1 MVSPRADH
9 EKHKVIT
16 VHGQQVKVY
25 SLDGRTWFSGPTD
38 FAQFKKRSGV
48 VVASSRRLMAK
59 LPDYDSAAVNVSAKR
74 PDEVPLMER
83 RRQYEACRAAS
94 RDIAASR

>member
-1 MVSPRADH
+1 VVSPRADH

-25 SLDGRTWFSGPTD
+25 SLDGRTWFSRPTD

-74 PDEVPLMER
+74 PDEVRSGKAAAVRSLPS
-83 RRQYEACRAAS
+83 AS